1 MLRIASISLAFLIP
15 SAAVL
20 AGGEVAKIKING
32 NDQMKY
38 DVEKFEVKAGQ
49 KVMLTLKNV
58 GKLPKVAMGHNF
70 VLLKAG
76 TDVTAFAMEAMKF
89 ATNEYI
95 PDKKKGAII
104 AHTKQLGPGESDT
117 IEFTAPPPGKYDYIC
132 TFPGH
137 FALMKGVMTVK

>member
-1 MLRIASISLAFLIP
+1 MLKAAVIGLAFLLP
-15 SAAVL
+15 TVAVL
-20 AGGEVAKIKING
+20 AEGEVAEVLING

-49 KVMLTLKNV
+49 KVKLTLKNV
-58 GKLPKVAMGHNF
+58 GMLPKAAMGHNF

-89 ATNEYI
+89 PKKEYL
-95 PDKKKGAII
+95 PDSMKGAII
-104 AHTKQLGPGESDT
+104 VHTKQLGPDESHT
-117 IEFTAPPPGKYDYIC
+117 IEFTAPAPGKYDYIC

-137 FALMKGVMTVK
+137 YALMKGVMTVK